1 MNVTITPALL
11 KGTITPPPSK
21 SQAHRVLI
29 AAALAGG
36 GTSVIHNLAPSQD
49 ILATRRCLTAL
60 GAQIDEAGPGAVR
73 VRGLGGAI
81 AEAGPAPVLDCGE
94 SGSTLRFLIPVALL
108 VNGAASFT
116 GHGRLMERPMKPYE
130 DLFRERG
137 IAWRLEDGV
146 LTVDGGRGRGRLAL
160 EPGEYRLPGNVSSQ
174 FFSGLLFTL
183 PLLKGDSLL
192 VSTTPLESVG
202 YVNMTR
208 QAMEAFGVETKWTKE
223 GIFIPGSQTYRP
235 AERTVEADW
244 SQAAFWYAAAGTG
257 SDVTVTGMDEG
268 SIQGDRVILD
278 WGRMIRDEPMSGG
291 AKGLIWGRAGSGP
304 AAPPPQDGP
313 RRHAVSIDVSHAP
326 DLVPPAAAWGA
337 LTPGCDLYLKNA
349 ARLRMKESDRLST
362 VTEALTA
369 LGAEVIEEPDRL
381 IIRGRE
387 TLPGGATVDSRND
400 HRIAMMAA
408 VAATRCERPVTVAGA
423 ECVAKS
429 YPNFWEDYEK
439 LGGRIVRREG

>member
-1 MNVTITPALL
+1 MNVIITPTLL

-21 SQAHRVLI
+21 SQAHRLLI
-29 AAALAGG
+29 AAALSGG
-36 GTSVIHNLAPSQD
+36 VSTISNLADSQD
-49 ILATRRCLTAL
+49 ILATRRCLSAL
-60 GAQIDEAGPGAVR
+60 GAGLEELGPGVVR
-73 VRGLGGAI
+73 VHGLGNGI
-81 AEAGPAPVLDCGE
+81 AMAPPYALLDCGE

-108 VNGAASFT
+108 AQGKASFT
-116 GHGRLMERPMKPYE
+116 GHGRLMERPLKPYE
-130 DLFRERG
+130 DLFREKG
-137 IAWRLEDGV
+137 VAWELEDGV
-146 LTVDGGRGRGRLAL
+146 LTVDGGRGYDRLAL
-160 EPGEYRLPGNVSSQ
+160 DPGEYRLPGDVSSQ
-174 FFSGLLFTL
+174 FFSGLLFVL
-183 PLLKGDSLL
+183 PLLGGDSLL
-192 VSTTPLESVG
+192 VSTTRLESVG

-208 QAMEAFGVETKWTKE
+208 QAMAAFGVETKWTKE
-223 GIFIPGSQTYRP
+223 GIFIPGNQAYRP

-313 RRHAVSIDVSHAP
+313 RRYAVSIDVSHAP

-387 TLPGGATVDSRND
+387 TLPGGATVDSHND

-408 VAATRCERPVTVAGA
+408 IAATRCERPVTVAGA